1 MGDWLLANASV
12 KGASHINSGS
22 PCQDASIVRTDH
34 SGKWLIAV
42 ASDGAGS
49 ASRADEGAD
58 FVASK
63 FANALTELSQKLES
77 RSPGSWTSDFVIRVI
92 LETRSYLRDRADD
105 AGPSRFS
112 RDRSKVAAPSHL
124 DSIQDFNCTLVACLL
139 GPSGG
144 FSIHIGDGAIFGQ
157 RQDRSSTNGSSPDNV
172 NYVSRPENG
181 EYANETYFLTEGDW
195 IRHLRITPMPA
206 LKWVLLCTDGGAA
219 LSMRDETEP
228 KTGFLSPVL
237 SQLID
242 AKNNHRRDSLLET
255 ILNDPKAD
263 GVTGDDKTLVIA
275 IRANVP
281 TETILADL
289 AEPELEETPE
299 DDVIA
304 PVVVDN
310 NRTTNIGLRPTPDHI
325 SGKIPAGLVSLIR
338 GPDKKTAILFGIII
352 TIVFILW
359 LLNPL
364 GPPESTV
371 EDTASVTDGTPT
383 DGTPTQDGTSSKTE
397 EQKEPPTKEEA
408 KGEPPAEEAN
418 GSNAMAG
425 DTK

>member
-1 MGDWLLANASV
+1 MGDWLLAKASV
-12 KGASHINSGS
+12 RGTSHINSGS
-22 PCQDASIVRTDH
+22 LCQDASIVRTDH
-34 SGKWLIAV
+34 SGRWLIAV

-49 ASRADEGAD
+49 AKRADEGAD
-58 FVASK
+58 FVTNK
-63 FANALTELSQKLES
+63 FADALAELSKKPELQK
-77 RSPGSWTSDFVIRVI
+77 PGSWINDFVIGVI
-92 LETRSYLRDRADD
+92 LEIRSYLRDQ
-105 AGPSRFS
+105 AG
-112 RDRSKVAAPSHL
+112 DEN
-124 DSIQDFNCTLVACLL
+124 IQDFNCTLVACLL

-157 RQDRSSTNGSSPDNV
+157 RQDLLSTHKAGPDNV
-172 NYVSRPENG
+172 SYSSPPENG

-338 GPDKKTAILFGIII
+338 GPYKKTAILFGIII

-383 DGTPTQDGTSSKTE
+383 DGTPTQDGTSTDGTPIKDGTSSKTE